1 MYISICISEEKEHGS
16 KLTPC
21 QCQACSDPVFKP
33 GICRRRRPTWADRWS
48 LVLHHPK
55 ITLTLICIQYFILQ
69 HIIYCVCIRIYIYVY
84 IYIIICI
91 QYLICIRSNCSF
103 SVAKIEF
110 PSTGYPIAGWC
121 IRENPTKMG
130 IWHDSIK
137 AALGNMM
144 ECRLLWNMAGCY
156 LKNIWNIESPLSLI
170 PNINGFHLKRW
181 FSMTQVLEGDLKR
194 SLWRNMTY
202 GR

>member
-1 MYISICISEEKEHGS
+1 MPGLFRSSIQAWDLQAKKANMGWSLIIGATPSKNHFDIDMYPVFYSAAHNILCMHTYIYICI
-16 KLTPC
+16 
-21 QCQACSDPVFKP
+21 
-33 GICRRRRPTWADRWS
+33 
-48 LVLHHPK
+48 
-55 ITLTLICIQYFILQ
+55 
-69 HIIYCVCIRIYIYVY
+69 Y